1 MNNNKFKYTAL
12 STAIVLA
19 LSACGGS
26 DKDNA
31 NTAQQ
36 VDRSPQ
42 AGVTQLENVKHWQT
56 ISGTIQASDPDSDNL
71 SIAIFDGETEITPVD
86 NVYTLPHGV
95 LTLKSI
101 STFDYLPLTGEA
113 ATIKYTVTAKGKS
126 ANGSIEIPASITDP
140 LAYQQWHLSNTGQKA
155 YALSDTM
162 KQGLVGLSI
171 SRGMTEEQAI
181 EYWDGEF
188 ADAESY
194 MLVAGEDMN
203 VPAAFAQGVTGEG
216 VTAVVVDSGLEIRH
230 EDLAPN
236 VLPNRSLNLLNN
248 ALDKTD
254 PTSTATSGDH
264 GTSVAG
270 LIASKGWNGLGG
282 RGVAPD
288 TGLIGM
294 NLLARGSKTP
304 KQALIVHGFPGSGI
318 SENEPI
324 SVFNRSYGR
333 TFPVQFSYSELDE
346 AIESYPNRK
355 LRSGNGAIS
364 IKASGN
370 SFVNEFGEKDLL
382 EGSFCKDNGAND
394 LGLSCYNSNSES
406 SQGHPYYFSIGAVN
420 SNGKHTSYSSAGS
433 NLLAAAPAG
442 EYGRWAPAMITTDP
456 MTCLS
461 GSSGYTGSAITQWAG
476 TFGEEFAASQYPFDY
491 PGHPENPNCNY
502 RSSMNGTSSAAP
514 NASGV
519 ISLILS
525 ANNDLTWRDVRHI
538 IASTSTKNDAENA
551 AVVVPVGT
559 GEFVAHAGWVE
570 NAAGYSHNNLYGFGR
585 VDAGAAVKMAKSYS
599 TDLGEEV
606 ITNWIGQG
614 SVVGQQP
621 LNMAIPDNSLVG
633 VTYKVNVSK
642 DIDVEA
648 IQFKLDVFND
658 EFGMGIEN
666 DEAEV
671 QSTAGSDLAIE
682 VISPSGTRSVLLS
695 SRQAIFLP
703 AFDLSADEF
712 QEGYILKNGVFL
724 SNTFYGESAKG
735 EWTIRLLDVS
745 DRSFTVDEAGEAGF
759 SGYINNSTPS
769 KLMGAAVRIFGHQ
782 SAE

>member
-12 STAIVLA
+12 SAAIVVA

-26 DKDNA
+26 DN
-31 NTAQQ
+31 NNNSSAQEL
-36 VDRSPQ
+36 DHAPQ

-56 ISGTIQASDPDSDNL
+56 ISGSIQASDADSDNL
-71 SIAIFDGETEITPVD
+71 SITIFDGETEISPVD
-86 NVYTLPHGV
+86 NVYTFPHGI
-95 LTLKSI
+95 LTLKSL
-101 STFDYLPLTGEA
+101 TAFDYLPISGEA

-126 ANGSIEIPASITDP
+126 ANGSIEIPASLTDP
-140 LAYQQWHLSNTGQKA
+140 LAYQQWHLNNTGQKA
-155 YALSDTM
+155 YALSDAM
-162 KQGLVGLSI
+162 KKGLVDLYVG
-171 SRGMTEEQAI
+171 RGIMTEEQAI
-181 EYWDGEF
+181 EYWNSEF
-188 ADAESY
+188 ADAESNI
-194 MLVAGEDMN
+194 LVAGEDMN

-236 VLPNRSLNLLNN
+236 VLPNRSLNLLDN

-254 PTSTATSGDH
+254 PTSTATNGDH

-282 RGVAPD
+282 RGVSPD

-294 NLLARGSKTP
+294 NLLASGDKTP
-304 KQALIVHGFPGSGI
+304 KQDLLVHGFPGSGI
-318 SENEPI
+318 TESESI
-324 SVFNRSYGR
+324 SVFNRSYGL
-333 TFPVQFSYSELDE
+333 TYPVQFSYSELDE

-355 LRSGNGAIS
+355 LRSGKGATNVKS
-364 IKASGN
+364 SGN
-370 SFVNEFGEKDLL
+370 SFVSEDL
-382 EGSFCKDNGAND
+382 EGSFCDDNGAND
-394 LGLSCYNSNSES
+394 LGLTCYNSNSES

-420 SNGKHTSYSSAGS
+420 SNGKHTSYSSAGA

-442 EYGRWAPAMITTDP
+442 EYGRWAPAMVTTDP

-461 GSSGYTGSAITQWAG
+461 GSSGYTGRAIASWTGAY
-476 TFGEEFAASQYPFDY
+476 GEEFAASQYPFDY

-502 RSSMNGTSSAAP
+502 RSTMNGTSSAAP

-525 ANNDLTWRDVRHI
+525 ANSELTWRDVRHI
-538 IASTSTKNDAENA
+538 IVSTSTKNDAENA
-551 AVVVPVGT
+551 PVTVPVGA
-559 GEFVAHAGWVE
+559 GEFIAHDGWVE

-599 TDLGEEV
+599 TKLGEEV
-606 ITNWIGQG
+606 ITDWIGQG
-614 SVVGQQP
+614 SVMGQDS
-621 LNMAIPDNSLVG
+621 LEMAIPDNSEVG
-633 VTYKVNVSK
+633 ATYKVTVSE
-642 DIDVEA
+642 DINVEA

-658 EFGMGIEN
+658 EFGMGIQN
-666 DEAEV
+666 DEAV
-671 QSTAGSDLAIE
+671 IQSTAGSDLAIE

-695 SRQAIFLP
+695 SRQALIRP
-703 AFDLSADEF
+703 AYDFSGAGF
-712 QEGYILKNGVFL
+712 QIGYILKNGVFL
-724 SNTFYGESAKG
+724 SNSFYGESAKG
-735 EWTIRLLDVS
+735 EWTIRLFDVS
-745 DRSFTVDEAGEAGF
+745 NKSFATTSTGDIVYD
-759 SGYINNSTPS
+759 GYVNNSTPS

>member
-12 STAIVLA
+12 SAAIVLA

-26 DKDNA
+26 DNNKNSS
-31 NTAQQ
+31 AQE
-36 VDRSPQ
+36 VDQAPQ

-56 ISGTIQASDPDSDNL
+56 TSGSIQASDADGDNL
-71 SIAIFDGETEITPVD
+71 SITIFDGETEITPEN
-86 NVYTLPHGV
+86 NVYTLSHGI

-101 STFDYLPLTGEA
+101 NTFDYLSVTGEA
-113 ATIKYTVTAKGKS
+113 ATINFTVTAKNKS
-126 ANGSIEIPASITDP
+126 SSGSIEIPAALTDP
-140 LAYQQWHLSNTGQKA
+140 LASQQWHLDNTGQKA
-155 YALSDTM
+155 YALSDEM
-162 KQGLVGLSI
+162 KQGLVDLYVG
-171 SRGMTEEQAI
+171 RGIMTEEEAQQ
-181 EYWDGEF
+181 YWDKEF
-188 ADAESY
+188 EETETNI
-194 MLVAGEDMN
+194 LVAGEDMN
-203 VPAAFAQGVTGEG
+203 VKNAFAQGVTGQG

-236 VLPNRSLNLLNN
+236 VLPNRSLNLLND

-254 PTSTATSGDH
+254 PTNKATNGDH

-282 RGVAPD
+282 RGVSPD

-294 NLLARGSKTP
+294 NLLASGEKTP
-304 KQALIVHGFPGSGI
+304 KQELLVHGFPGSGI
-318 SENEPI
+318 TASESI
-324 SVFNRSYGR
+324 SVFNRSYGL
-333 TFPVQFSYSELDE
+333 TYPVQFSYSELDE

-355 LRSGNGAIS
+355 LRSGKGATNVKS
-364 IKASGN
+364 SGN
-370 SFVNEFGEKDLL
+370 SFVSEDF
-382 EGSFCKDNGAND
+382 EGSFCEDNGAND
-394 LGLSCYNSNSES
+394 LGLTCYNSNSEN

-442 EYGRWAPAMITTDP
+442 EYGRWAPAMVTTDP

-461 GSSGYTGSAITQWAG
+461 GSSGYTGRTIAG
-476 TFGEEFAASQYPFDY
+476 WTAAYGEEFAASQYPFDY

-525 ANNDLTWRDVRHI
+525 ANNELTWRDVRHI

-551 AVVVPVGT
+551 SVTVPVGDN
-559 GEFVAHAGWVE
+559 EFVAHDGWVE

-585 VDAGAAVKMAKSYS
+585 VDAGEAVKMAKSYS
-599 TDLGEEV
+599 NDLGEEV
-606 ITNWIGQG
+606 ITDWTGAG
-614 SVVGQQP
+614 SVVAEESLEMP
-621 LNMAIPDNSLVG
+621 IPDNSLVG
-633 VTYKVNVSK
+633 ATYKVTIED
-642 DIDVEA
+642 DIKVEA
-648 IQFKLDVFND
+648 AQFKLDVFND
-658 EFGMGIEN
+658 EFGMGIESGE
-666 DEAEV
+666 DV
-671 QSTAGSDLAIE
+671 LQSTAGSDLAIE

-695 SRQAIFLP
+695 SRQALIRP
-703 AFDLSADEF
+703 AYDLSGAGF
-712 QEGYILKNGVFL
+712 QNGYILKNGVFL
-724 SNTFYGESAKG
+724 SNSFYGESAKG
-735 EWTIRLLDVS
+735 EWTIRVLDVS
-745 DRSFTVDEAGEAGF
+745 DKSFATASTGDIVYN
-759 SGYINNSTPS
+759 GYVNNSTPS